1 MNNNLTIE
9 DLLKVIELYQNDLNS
24 AVASKMIAMAILERK
39 EKELEVVK
47 KELEAVKKELEA
59 ARGERVDV
67 NGVQ

>member
-1 MNNNLTIE
+1 MDNKLSVE
-9 DLLKVIELYQNDLNS
+9 DLLKVIELYQKDLN
-24 AVASKMIAMAILERK
+24 AAIADKMVAMALLERK
-39 EKELEVVK
+39 G

>member
-9 DLLKVIELYQNDLNS
+9 DLLKIIELYQKDLNS
-24 AVASKMIAMAILERK
+24 AVADKMIAMAILERK
-39 EKELEVVK
+39 E

>member
-1 MNNNLTIE
+1 MDNKLTVD
-9 DLLKVIELYQNDLNS
+9 DLLKVVELYQKDLN
-24 AVASKMIAMAILERK
+24 AAIADKMVAMALLERK
-39 EKELEVVK
+39 G